1 MSSSR
6 GALERRLAQL
16 TVNPGTK
23 RRWHYTVWHERMES
37 IILSGRLLPAADYV
51 PLGEAPAA
59 WFSTN
64 PLWEPTSDKVTGMA
78 GSMGLNAKNY
88 GGLFR
93 IEVAP
98 KMAPYDWSTFVLVSG
113 IDPLLAYRM
122 EVAAFRVGSN
132 PADWYV
138 SFRSVL
144 RADWLAIEH
153 WDGQEWTPASFK
165 KATGT

>member
-1 MSSSR
+1 MSCSR

-37 IILSGRLLPAADYV
+37 IILCGKIVPAADYV
-51 PLGEAPAA
+51 PPGEAPAV

-64 PLWEPTSDKVTGMA
+64 PLWEPTSDKVPGMK
-78 GSMGLNAKNY
+78 GSMIENAEY

-98 KMAPYDWSTFVLVSG
+98 KVAPYDWSAFREASG
-113 IDPLLAYRM
+113 VDQRDADRM
-122 EVAAFRVGSN
+122 EVAALRVGSN

-138 SFRSVL
+138 SFRPVL

-153 WDGQEWTPASFK
+153 WDGQEWTPTSFK